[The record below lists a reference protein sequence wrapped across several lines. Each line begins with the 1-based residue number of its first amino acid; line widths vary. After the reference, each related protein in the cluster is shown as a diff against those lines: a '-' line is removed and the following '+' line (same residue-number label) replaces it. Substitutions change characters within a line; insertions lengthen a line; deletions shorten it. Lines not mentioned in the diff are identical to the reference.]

1 MNGTCSPATTAS
13 SATTLP
19 STASIGGGGT
29 QTASAASSATQIPGA
44 GGGGGG
50 GRTRPDPPRRS
61 RSQGTRKL
69 HKCLSTASYSE
80 DCATPPY
87 SSSSSVASLTTGG
100 GQAYCAAS
108 PAQRQQLM
116 VARQYCS
123 FGSTQSPQPLLDFY
137 FLLKHTYLLLATLS
151 ISILYC
157 SHFRFRFQKICDT
170 LKLN

>member
-123 FGSTQSPQPLLDFY
+123 FGSTRHHSLYLTSTSYLSTLTYYSPLCRSLFSTAHISVSVSRR
-137 FLLKHTYLLLATLS
+137 FVTYL
-151 ISILYC
+151 
-157 SHFRFRFQKICDT
+157 
-170 LKLN
+170 N